1 MKSILVFL
9 LSMALSICCF
19 GQSLRFNSDTVYHYS
34 NGIRVNLA
42 RVSLSFS
49 ANLPLTIYPLAELSP
64 AQRQKILNLLARQ
77 PELAGYIKL
86 WSDEVHQVPESLPY
100 VEQRASSKPDHVSIN
115 STKEANHSLRKAGA
129 SLIFASSINPLAG
142 IVVTSMTRSGNYSGA
157 TTVAILSGLSSLVGM
172 IRAGSALIQ
181 ASEEISV
188 E

>member
-9 LSMALSICCF
+9 LSMTLTICCF
-19 GQSLRFNSDTVYHYS
+19 GQSLRFNSDTVFSYS

-100 VEQRASSKPDHVSIN
+100 AEQRASSKPDHVSIN
-115 STKEANHSLRKAGA
+115 QTKEANHSLRKAGA

-142 IVVTSMTRSGNYSGA
+142 IVVTSMTRSGYYSGA

-172 IRAGSALIQ
+172 IRAGGALIQ